1 MFRLIKLNFGIF
13 NCLSISG
20 KVYIDIFSKFE
31 VIIMKKRALICY
43 FTVCTFLLIGTSCAN
58 TSKRTLDTPYV
69 CGMNETDKQKWIEEK
84 IDYLEEK
91 YQQKIIS
98 VEEDDA
104 FITFIFKTDYM
115 TPKLQVEKES
125 YSKECEKRAD

>member
-1 MFRLIKLNFGIF
+1 
-13 NCLSISG
+13 
-20 KVYIDIFSKFE
+20 
-31 VIIMKKRALICY
+31 MKNRAFICY
-43 FTVCTFLLIGTSCAN
+43 FTVCIFLLIGTSCDD
-58 TSKRTLDTPYV
+58 TSKRPLDTPYV
-69 CGMNETDKQKWIEEK
+69 CGMNETAKQKWIEEK

-125 YSKECEKRAD
+125 YSKECEKRAE